1 MGAPAAG
8 YMIAPQDTSC
18 TAACDQLGR
27 VCDVE
32 YIQYAAQSLQ
42 RCLNII
48 HDLGKKTPHSGQYED
63 DNSGCVYINAQG
75 GWGQVMRKNAL
86 PQCSGQNRT
95 KQRVCYCKEAV
106 RDSDS
111 QMAEEELIE
120 RIRDFLN
127 DSW

>member
-1 MGAPAAG
+1 MPPTTEAPTEAPTTEAPATMAPTTEAPTEAPTTEAPATMAPTTEAPTEAPTTEAPTTEAPAAG

-48 HDLGKKTPHSGQYED
+48 LDLGKKTPHSGQYE
-63 DNSGCVYINAQG
+63 
-75 GWGQVMRKNAL
+75 
-86 PQCSGQNRT
+86 
-95 KQRVCYCKEAV
+95 
-106 RDSDS
+106 
-111 QMAEEELIE
+111 
-120 RIRDFLN
+120 
-127 DSW
+127 